1 MADNGDKRL
10 FLLDAYALIYRA
22 YYAFIKNPRVNSKGM
37 NTSAVF
43 GFTNTLNELIKKEQ
57 PSHIAVVFDPE
68 GPVGRVED
76 YTEYKANREKQ
87 PEDITLSIPYIK
99 QIVRGFRIP
108 TLMVDGYEADDV
120 IGTLAKKA
128 EKEGYTVY
136 MMTPDKDYAQLV
148 SDHIFMYKPGRQGND
163 VEIWGLDEV
172 KKKFEVE
179 RADQVIDFLGMMGD
193 SVDNIP
199 GIPGVGEKTAKK
211 FIKEYGSIEGLY
223 ENVDQLKGK
232 LKEKVADARDQAM
245 MSKHLATI
253 ILDVPIEFDE
263 EDLTREQP
271 DGDVLKEIFEE
282 LEFRTLGERILGE
295 KIEVNATAPSNNN
308 GQTDLFSQP
317 GEAIDAPNTGMDA
330 LQTIDDVEVDY
341 QLMDTAEKRAEL
353 VKKLQQQKSFCFDT
367 ETTSLD
373 AHNADLVG
381 IAFSWK
387 KHEAYYVPCPVDRE
401 ETMDILSE
409 FRPVFENENI
419 EKVGQNI
426 KYDLVVLLHYGLRV
440 RGPIFDTMIAHYLI
454 NPEMRHNMDI
464 LAETYLS
471 YTPVS
476 IEELI
481 GKKGKNQ
488 GNMRDVPVEKV
499 VRYAGEDADITWQ
512 LSEIFKPAL
521 EKVGAEELY
530 RDIEAPLI
538 PVLADME
545 VSGVKLDREAL
556 DEIAVDLKKEIDET
570 EKKIFELAGHEFNVG
585 SPKQLGV
592 VLFDEM
598 NIVDKPKKTKSG
610 QYSTSEDVLSKI
622 EDAHEIVPLV
632 LDYRSTTKLL
642 STYVEALPE
651 LVHPKTGRI
660 HTTFNQA
667 VAATGRLS
675 STSPNLQNIPIRTER
690 GRLIRK
696 AFTSRGEDYVFL
708 AADYSQ
714 IELRIV
720 AALSGDESM
729 IDAFNAGKDIHAA
742 TAAKV
747 YDVPLDE
754 VTREMRSRAKMVNF
768 GIIYGISAFGLADR
782 LNIKRT
788 EASEIINNY
797 FEKYPKIKQYM
808 DESIDKAR
816 DKGYVT
822 TVMGRRRYLPDINS
836 RNRTVRGFAE
846 RNAIN
851 APIQGSAADIIKKAM
866 IDIGA
871 EMDKKDYKSKMVL
884 QVHDELVFDV
894 HRDEEA
900 ELTEMIVDK
909 MENAYKMNVPLTVE
923 VGTGANWLEAH

>member
-1 MADNGDKRL
+1 
-10 FLLDAYALIYRA
+10 
-22 YYAFIKNPRVNSKGM
+22 
-37 NTSAVF
+37 
-43 GFTNTLNELIKKEQ
+43 
-57 PSHIAVVFDPE
+57 
-68 GPVGRVED
+68 
-76 YTEYKANREKQ
+76 
-87 PEDITLSIPYIK
+87 
-99 QIVRGFRIP
+99 
-108 TLMVDGYEADDV
+108 
-120 IGTLAKKA
+120 
-128 EKEGYTVY
+128 
-136 MMTPDKDYAQLV
+136 
-148 SDHIFMYKPGRQGND
+148 
-163 VEIWGLDEV
+163 
-172 KKKFEVE
+172 
-179 RADQVIDFLGMMGD
+179 
-193 SVDNIP
+193 
-199 GIPGVGEKTAKK
+199 
-211 FIKEYGSIEGLY
+211 
-223 ENVDQLKGK
+223 
-232 LKEKVADARDQAM
+232 
-245 MSKHLATI
+245 
-253 ILDVPIEFDE
+253 
-263 EDLTREQP
+263 
-271 DGDVLKEIFEE
+271 
-282 LEFRTLGERILGE
+282 
-295 KIEVNATAPSNNN
+295 
-308 GQTDLFSQP
+308 
-317 GEAIDAPNTGMDA
+317 
-330 LQTIDDVEVDY
+330 LQTIDDIDVDY
-341 QLMDTAEKRAEL
+341 QLVDTPEKRRDL
-353 VKKLQQQKSFCFDT
+353 VQKLKEQQSFCFDT

-373 AHNADLVG
+373 AHHAELVG
-381 IAFSWK
+381 IAFSWS
-387 KHEAYYVPCPVDRE
+387 KHEAYYVPCPADRD
-401 ETMDILSE
+401 ETLKILAD
-409 FRPVFENENI
+409 FRDVFEDEGI

-426 KYDLVVLLHYGLRV
+426 KYDLVVLLHYGFHV

-488 GNMRDVPVEKV
+488 GNMRDVDVEKV

-521 EKVGAEELY
+521 EKVGEEDLY
-530 RDIEAPLI
+530 RNIEAPLI
-538 PVLADME
+538 PILAEME
-545 VSGVKLDREAL
+545 VAGVKLDREAL
-556 DEIAVDLKKEIDET
+556 DEIAVDLRQEIDET

-598 NIVDKPKKTKSG
+598 KIVDKPKKTKSG

-622 EDAHEIVPLV
+622 EDAHDIVPLV

-651 LVHPKTGRI
+651 LVHAETGRI

-675 STSPNLQNIPIRTER
+675 STAPNLQNIPIRTER

-696 AFTSRGEDYVFL
+696 AFTSRGEDYIFM

-729 IDAFNAGKDIHAA
+729 IEAFKEGKDIHAA

-747 YDVPLDE
+747 YDVALED

-808 DESIDKAR
+808 DQSIEEAR
-816 DKGYVT
+816 ENGYVT

-866 IDIGA
+866 IDIGN
-871 EMDKKDYKSKMVL
+871 EMQKKDYQSKMVL
-884 QVHDELVFDV
+884 QVHDELVFDM

-900 ELTEMIVDK
+900 ELTKMIVDK
-909 MENAYKMNVPLTVE
+909 MENAYTMEVPLTVE

>member
-1 MADNGDKRL
+1 
-10 FLLDAYALIYRA
+10 
-22 YYAFIKNPRVNSKGM
+22 
-37 NTSAVF
+37 
-43 GFTNTLNELIKKEQ
+43 
-57 PSHIAVVFDPE
+57 
-68 GPVGRVED
+68 
-76 YTEYKANREKQ
+76 
-87 PEDITLSIPYIK
+87 
-99 QIVRGFRIP
+99 
-108 TLMVDGYEADDV
+108 
-120 IGTLAKKA
+120 
-128 EKEGYTVY
+128 
-136 MMTPDKDYAQLV
+136 
-148 SDHIFMYKPGRQGND
+148 
-163 VEIWGLDEV
+163 
-172 KKKFEVE
+172 
-179 RADQVIDFLGMMGD
+179 
-193 SVDNIP
+193 
-199 GIPGVGEKTAKK
+199 
-211 FIKEYGSIEGLY
+211 
-223 ENVDQLKGK
+223 
-232 LKEKVADARDQAM
+232 
-245 MSKHLATI
+245 
-253 ILDVPIEFDE
+253 
-263 EDLTREQP
+263 
-271 DGDVLKEIFEE
+271 
-282 LEFRTLGERILGE
+282 
-295 KIEVNATAPSNNN
+295 
-308 GQTDLFSQP
+308 
-317 GEAIDAPNTGMDA
+317 
-330 LQTIDDVEVDY
+330 
-341 QLMDTAEKRAEL
+341 
-353 VKKLQQQKSFCFDT
+353 
-367 ETTSLD
+367 
-373 AHNADLVG
+373 
-381 IAFSWK
+381 
-387 KHEAYYVPCPVDRE
+387 
-401 ETMDILSE
+401 
-409 FRPVFENENI
+409 
-419 EKVGQNI
+419 
-426 KYDLVVLLHYGLRV
+426 
-440 RGPIFDTMIAHYLI
+440 MIAHYLI

-488 GNMRDVPVEKV
+488 GNMRDVDVEKV

-521 EKVGAEELY
+521 EKVGAEDLY
-530 RDIEAPLI
+530 RNIEAPLI
-538 PVLADME
+538 PILAEME
-545 VSGVKLDREAL
+545 VAGVKLDREAL
-556 DEIAVDLKKEIDET
+556 DEIAVDLKQEIEQT

-598 NIVDKPKKTKSG
+598 KIVDKPKKTKSG

-651 LVHPKTGRI
+651 LVHPETGRI

-675 STSPNLQNIPIRTER
+675 STAPNLQNIPIRTER

-696 AFTSRGEDYVFL
+696 AFTSRGEDYVFM

-729 IDAFNAGKDIHAA
+729 IEAFNAGKDIHAA

-747 YDVPLDE
+747 YDVALED

-788 EASEIINNY
+788 EASEIIENY
-797 FEKYPKIKQYM
+797 FEKYPKIKKYM

-816 DKGYVT
+816 ENGYVT

-866 IDIGA
+866 IDIGN
-871 EMDKKDYKSKMVL
+871 EMQKKDYQSKMVL
-884 QVHDELVFDV
+884 QVHDELVFDM
-894 HRDEEA
+894 HRNEEA
-900 ELTEMIVDK
+900 ELTKMIVDK
-909 MENAYKMNVPLTVE
+909 MENAYKMKVPLTVE

>member
-570 EKKIFELAGHEFNVG
+570 EKKIFEIAGHEFNGG